1 MISIREAALSDLEK
15 VAELFDQY
23 RCFYEQSSDLPLA
36 SRFIGARMAN
46 NESVILVAEGEGGEL
61 AGFTQLY
68 PSFSSISAAPTYVLN
83 DLYVAK
89 DRRRRGVGRALLEG
103 ARAVGKARGAV
114 ALSLSTAE
122 DNKNAQALYE
132 SLGWVRDEV
141 FRHYELSL
149 AEICT

>member
-36 SRFIGARMAN
+36 SRFIGARIAN

-68 PSFSSISAAPTYVLN
+68 PSFSSISAAQPMYSMTCMS
-83 DLYVAK
+83 
-89 DRRRRGVGRALLEG
+89 RRTAAAGEWGGPCSKGPGRSGRPEE
-103 ARAVGKARGAV
+103 R
-114 ALSLSTAE
+114 SL
-122 DNKNAQALYE
+122 
-132 SLGWVRDEV
+132 
-141 FRHYELSL
+141 FRYRPRKTTRTLKP
-149 AEICT
+149 CTSPSDG